1 MDLSSILYFYTKD
14 CEMCK
19 AFESDLKKFEEKH
32 EGELTRIN
40 VEENEET
47 KVLFDSLAEG
57 VCPGV
62 PFMYNQENGKHIC
75 GVVKFG
81 EIDEIL

>member
-19 AFESDLKKFEEKH
+19 AFESALKKFENKH
-32 EGELTRIN
+32 EGELTRVD

-47 KVLFDSLAEG
+47 KALFGSLAEG

-75 GVVKFG
+75 GTVHSS
-81 EIDEIL
+81 EIDQII